1 MKERILTKESSIKT
15 LGNNSKINQLS
26 FLKFELNNFQRKEEK
41 LFGNK
46 SFLEILLG
54 LIKHAQKDVII
65 NNDSKCSHLSHI
77 KHILNVFKNDLLG
90 IKKEKE
96 KELNLNEII
105 KTEKKNNYYIKTRPN
120 QFTINSDQNNINTNF
135 DSLMTESNEVESFEE
150 ITQLKMMN
158 FKVRYEIKKVCNLI
172 RRKQIEINYYKIS
185 NGISRKKKKII
196 YINNND
202 DDKINQIL
210 HNKLISRRNTFI
222 ECATMKNNQDN
233 YINFLLD
240 KIAQKKSNLRA
251 LKRLIE
257 RKMNSEKNKI
267 FIETIVENT
276 ENDEVSINNNNIY
289 CNSTE
294 FDSLNKKLIKDDSD
308 SIGKNNSNKDSTC
321 NEETNSN
328 SCEKNGITVK

>member
-1 MKERILTKESSIKT
+1 MKSLKQKKKTIIILK
-15 LGNNSKINQLS
+15 
-26 FLKFELNNFQRKEEK
+26 
-41 LFGNK
+41 
-46 SFLEILLG
+46 
-54 LIKHAQKDVII
+54 
-65 NNDSKCSHLSHI
+65 
-77 KHILNVFKNDLLG
+77 
-90 IKKEKE
+90 
-96 KELNLNEII
+96 
-105 KTEKKNNYYIKTRPN
+105 
-120 QFTINSDQNNINTNF
+120 NNINTNF

-185 NGISRKKKKII
+185 NGISRKKNKII

>member
-1 MKERILTKESSIKT
+1 
-15 LGNNSKINQLS
+15 
-26 FLKFELNNFQRKEEK
+26 
-41 LFGNK
+41 
-46 SFLEILLG
+46 
-54 LIKHAQKDVII
+54 
-65 NNDSKCSHLSHI
+65 
-77 KHILNVFKNDLLG
+77 
-90 IKKEKE
+90 
-96 KELNLNEII
+96 
-105 KTEKKNNYYIKTRPN
+105 
-120 QFTINSDQNNINTNF
+120 
-135 DSLMTESNEVESFEE
+135 MTESNEIESFEE

-185 NGISRKKKKII
+185 NGISRKKNKII